1 MKMAT
6 ASRKNQPKQLILK
19 GTPNPVQQ
27 KFFLAQEAHIGFGG
41 ARY

>member
-1 MKMAT
+1 MAT
-6 ASRKNQPKQLILK
+6 TNKKNQPMKLELK

-27 KFFLAQEAHIGFGG
+27 KFFLAREAHVGFGG